1 MSNTERG
8 RNIRRVTGSVLL
20 AVGFSLAIDR
30 AGAQQQPSLGT
41 NVNVISGTGKDG
53 DWTLQRQNEPTIAC
67 SSRNP
72 QNCMAG
78 ANDYRTVDIP
88 FPDVGEKM
96 TGDAWLGWY
105 TTKNGGLTWR
115 TRLLPGYPQDVSA
128 AGMASPL
135 KGYPAGADPIIRSGT
150 NGMFYYG
157 GLVFNRE
164 EGEGSTI
171 FVARFIDNNNQEGV
185 SGEPIAYIG
194 TSVVHRIGNPPVVAK
209 RQDKNDRQVTSVTA
223 RAAREEKERAEKER
237 EEKERERR
245 REREREAERNR
256 ARNVRAGAEQSGEQ
270 MVDKPWMAVDIPRAG
285 ATVCT
290 IGGGNTG
297 IPLQSFPGGRVYMA
311 YALFD
316 GPGEERG
323 RIMFTYSS
331 DCARTWSPPRVISRV
346 QSGDVN
352 DDGVVNNT
360 DLTRVQ
366 ASYNRVCGQS
376 GFSPNADVNNDCK
389 VDLVDYTFVGRATG
403 QPVPAQPRLSQG
415 ASIAIDPLTGARPD
429 RLAAIQR
436 RRRTGRD
443 RHRSL
448 DQRRRDH
455 VGAKSGR
462 HARLDRSVHHGDLLP
477 NQRLSDGRD

>member
-1 MSNTERG
+1 M
-8 RNIRRVTGSVLL
+8 L
-20 AVGFSLAIDR
+20 ALGFSLAIDR

-194 TSVVHRIGNPPVVAK
+194 TSVVHRIGNPPSLPNGRTRTTVRSRALPLVRRAK
-209 RQDKNDRQVTSVTA
+209 RRNEQRKKERKRNASGGGNVNARPSGTA
-223 RAAREEKERAEKER
+223 GAMCEQARNRAASRWSTSPGWRSTFLAPARRCARSAAAIRESRFRAFLAVGSTWR
-237 EEKERERR
+237 MRSLMG
-245 REREREAERNR
+245 R
-256 ARNVRAGAEQSGEQ
+256 ARNVAASCS
-270 MVDKPWMAVDIPRAG
+270 P
-285 ATVCT
+285 
-290 IGGGNTG
+290 
-297 IPLQSFPGGRVYMA
+297 
-311 YALFD
+311 
-316 GPGEERG
+316 
-323 RIMFTYSS
+323 YSS

-415 ASIAIDPLTGARPD
+415 ASIAIDPLTGAVQIAWRQFNDGVVPD
-429 RLAAIQR
+429 AIV
-436 RRRTGRD
+436 TV
-443 RHRSL
+443 RSTNG
-448 DQRRRDH
+448 
-455 VGAKSGR
+455 GATMSAPRVVATLGSI
-462 HARLDRSVHHGDLLP
+462 RSVHHADLLP